1 MYYQIELGL
10 IFKYGISCVK
20 TMKFDIRKVIAYIVI
35 GTLSVLTLVVSM
47 TPNMVYAERIPFAV
61 QNVTQSVPVPGFEQ
75 YFQIAPILPPR
86 DDGKFFTGEL
96 SYTTNVPVEFTALQ
110 PLNETTQ
117 TQLSPVNVPGLNYTV
132 SAPAPEEART
142 TDSVS
147 FTSSGAVLLH
157 RSPQPFTVSYSVSGE
172 LLDPQPLPK

>member
-1 MYYQIELGL
+1 MHYQIELGL

-20 TMKFDIRKVIAYIVI
+20 TMKFDIRKVIVI

-110 PLNETTQ
+110 PLNEPMQ
-117 TQLSPVNVPGLNYTV
+117 THLSPVNVPGLNYTI